1 MITTKEYPAT
11 HSMSTSWFGIDK
23 DGNVAILDFDDNG
36 PVPTGIPETTPEGII
51 FEQMVDS
58 TKDLPSL
65 DFNDDQANEILK
77 ELVKYN
83 GDEDIYCGIYST
95 IIQVDIER
103 LEEFEALIRRGNE
116 EAGSNL
122 DWKTII
128 LNKKLGLY
136 LVNTDA
142 WEEVRIEQLL
152 RSGLIKNKL
161 PYELSIWFN
170 DKWDKEKKQYFYEV
184 IFFNLPFFAFKQPYW
199 PNFPMKKVYIPH
211 YPFKAD
217 KLPKE
222 ALRKAFK
229 FDFSFHEVEDLQ
241 IASYFPYRMYSYED
255 IEIMDDIDCTWL
267 PINDK
272 EEALLPESPIPPFR
286 KEEFYS
292 ENNIS
297 YSEVKNSGIIF
308 YPSMAT
314 FYPKYIRLTL
324 CKECHNDSPLREVNG
339 ELAQLPI
346 ISFYPVSKEKIRKE
360 KGNISLWQLEREIT
374 YDTSIIRNRFIIEK
388 SIFEVNINLFRPYL
402 LIISNEAL
410 RLLKDFYEINKN
422 RIKIGE
428 FDYQYV
434 ICDILRPGEISFE
447 EWEALPYRGKEN
459 EILIKKRK
467 RRDD

>member
-23 DGNVAILDFDDNG
+23 EGNVAILDFDDNG
-36 PVPTGIPETTPEGII
+36 PVPTGVPETSPEGII

-58 TKDLPSL
+58 TKDIPSL
-65 DFNDDQANEILK
+65 NFNDDQATEILK

-103 LEEFEALIRRGNE
+103 LEEFEALIIRGNE

-122 DWKTII
+122 DWKTIV

-142 WEEVRIEQLL
+142 WKEIRIEQLL
-152 RSGLIKNKL
+152 RSGFIKNKL

-170 DKWDKEKKQYFYEV
+170 DKWDNEKNQCLYEV
-184 IFFNLPFFAFKQPYW
+184 IFFNLPFFAFKEPYW
-199 PNFPMKKVYIPH
+199 PDFPMKRVYIPRH
-211 YPFKAD
+211 PFKAD

-222 ALRKAFK
+222 ALQKAFK
-229 FDFSFHEVEDLQ
+229 FDFSFHEVENLQ
-241 IASYFPYRMYSYED
+241 IACYFPYNMEPCAD
-255 IEIMDDIDCTWL
+255 MEIIDGIDCNWL
-267 PINDK
+267 SINDK
-272 EEALLPESPIPPFR
+272 EEALLPETSIPPFR
-286 KEEFYS
+286 KEVLYS
-292 ENNIS
+292 NNNFS
-297 YSEVKNSGIIF
+297 YSEIKNSGIIF

-324 CKECHNDSPLREVNG
+324 CREYYYDTDLREVNG
-339 ELAQLPI
+339 ELARLPI
-346 ISFYPVSKEKIRKE
+346 ISFYPMSEENVRKE
-360 KGNISLWQLEREIT
+360 KEALKSWRIKSEIT
-374 YDTSIIRNRFIIEK
+374 YDQDVIRNRFIIEK

-402 LIISNEAL
+402 LIMSNEAI
-410 RLLKDFYEINKN
+410 RLLKEFYTITQN
-422 RIKIGE
+422 RIQIGE

-434 ICDILRPGEISFE
+434 ICDILRPDEISFE
-447 EWEALPYRGKEN
+447 EWEELPYRGKKN
-459 EILIKKRK
+459 EILIEIKKR
-467 RRDD
+467 RND